1 MRTRIRLLFRLRNLA
16 LVTARIVTRV
26 LEIGMVLTGL
36 FTLFVLV
43 FEFGFSQTEDSTLF
57 TGHAHNILLLLFLA
71 GQTLRFLLCM
81 KEIFLESGK
90 WFEIS
95 LFMVNSAIW
104 SINTQYFET
113 LSHSAPWLLWLSAE
127 LLTPLLLLTLSLIY
141 LSRAFFNWMGKIVNP
156 ALLFAGSFLVIILAG
171 SGLLMLPKATF
182 SGISYLDSLFV
193 ATSAVCVTGLS
204 TVDVP
209 TVFTQGGQ
217 LIILILFQ
225 IGGIGVMT
233 FTSFLAM
240 PFLGGSSMANTMTL
254 RELLQENRADSL
266 FGTLRSIILITLSA
280 ELMGAVAIWME
291 TEGTVG
297 TLREEIFFSVFHAVS
312 AFCNAGFSTIPNGLS
327 NPLLQHNY
335 SLLIWISLL
344 IILGGIGFPIINNYY
359 QLIRHILKN
368 GFEHLKGSSAKYRHQ
383 PQVINLN
390 TRIVLV
396 TTILLLVS
404 GFILFYLFE
413 RNGVLKGLPLNGQLA
428 TAFFGSVTPRTAG
441 FSNFS
446 IPALHPSTIF
456 LYLTLMWIGA
466 SPMSTGGGIKTTTV
480 AVLFMDMIHAAQ
492 QNPHV
497 TLWNRQISTPTI
509 RKASAIVTATTVWL
523 AVATMALIIS
533 EPKAPLLSILF
544 ETISALSTVGLSAD
558 LTPTLGSAG
567 KIIILLTMYIGRVGA
582 FVLLTTFLPV
592 KSGDFIRYPKDQ
604 LIM

>member
-1 MRTRIRLLFRLRNLA
+1 MRTRIRLLFRLRELA
-16 LVTARIVTRV
+16 LVTVRIVTRM
-26 LEIGMVLTGL
+26 LETGMVLTGL
-36 FTLFVLV
+36 FALFLLV
-43 FEFGFSQTEDSTLF
+43 YEFGFSQTEDSRLF
-57 TGHAHNILLLLFLA
+57 TEHAQNILLLLFLS

-95 LFMVNSAIW
+95 LFLANSAIW
-104 SINTQYFET
+104 SINTHYFDT
-113 LSHSAPWLLWLSAE
+113 LSLSAPWLTWLSAE

-156 ALLFAGSFLVIILAG
+156 ALLFAGSFLFIIVAG
-171 SGLLMLPKATF
+171 SGLLMLPKATY

-193 ATSAVCVTGLS
+193 ATSAVCVTGLT
-204 TVDVP
+204 TVDIP

-240 PFLGGSSMANTMTL
+240 PFLGGASMTNTMTL
-254 RELLQENRADSL
+254 REILQENRADSL

-280 ELMGAVAIWME
+280 ECIGAVAIWTE
-291 TEGTVG
+291 IEGTLG
-297 TLREEIFFSVFHAVS
+297 TPREELFFSVFHAIS
-312 AFCNAGFSTIPNGLS
+312 AFCNAGFSTISNGLS
-327 NPLLQHNY
+327 HPLLQHNY

-344 IILGGIGFPIINNYY
+344 IIIGGIGFPIINNYY
-359 QLIRHILKN
+359 QLIRHVLNN
-368 GFEHLKGSSAKYRHQ
+368 GIEQLKGISTTYRHQ

-396 TTILLLVS
+396 TTILLLVT
-404 GFILFYLFE
+404 GFLLFFLFE
-413 RNGVLKGLPLNGQLA
+413 RNGVLKGMPLNGQLA

-441 FSNFS
+441 FSSFS
-446 IPALHPSTIF
+446 ISALHPSTLF

-480 AVLFMDMIHAAQ
+480 AVLFMDMFHAAQ
-492 QNPHV
+492 QKPHV
-497 TLWNRQISTPTI
+497 TLWNRQISTSTV
-509 RKASAIVTATTVWL
+509 RKAIAIVTATTVWF
-523 AVATMALIIS
+523 VAASMALIIS
-533 EPKAPLLSILF
+533 EPQAPLVSILF

-558 LTPTLGSAG
+558 LTPTLGNAG
-567 KIIILLTMYIGRVGA
+567 KIIILVTMYIGRVGA

>member
-1 MRTRIRLLFRLRNLA
+1 
-16 LVTARIVTRV
+16 
-26 LEIGMVLTGL
+26 
-36 FTLFVLV
+36 
-43 FEFGFSQTEDSTLF
+43 
-57 TGHAHNILLLLFLA
+57 
-71 GQTLRFLLCM
+71 
-81 KEIFLESGK
+81 
-90 WFEIS
+90 
-95 LFMVNSAIW
+95 
-104 SINTQYFET
+104 
-113 LSHSAPWLLWLSAE
+113 
-127 LLTPLLLLTLSLIY
+127 
-141 LSRAFFNWMGKIVNP
+141 
-156 ALLFAGSFLVIILAG
+156 
-171 SGLLMLPKATF
+171 
-182 SGISYLDSLFV
+182 
-193 ATSAVCVTGLS
+193 
-204 TVDVP
+204 
-209 TVFTQGGQ
+209 
-217 LIILILFQ
+217 
-225 IGGIGVMT
+225 MT

-359 QLIRHILKN
+359 QLIRHILRN

-441 FSNFS
+441 FSTFS

-523 AVATMALIIS
+523 AAATMALIIS